1 MFRLVR
7 YKRVRVEGA
16 VAIAG
21 FPGMGYVG
29 KTVVESL
36 ISKLHAEHIASIYST
51 GFPSH
56 LMVDDG
62 GLANLIAINIYFA
75 HADGKPLILV
85 SSDVQPHEDIEQNK
99 LSFVIAKFLKKIG
112 VREIITGAA
121 FVTEP
126 IVESRR
132 VFVAAT
138 NRETVRKFVEH
149 GAVPLQEGVISGMNG
164 VLIGWG
170 KVLGMDGACVLGE
183 TWRSIVE
190 LNYVDYGAAK
200 SVLEVLSRV
209 LGISIDLTDLE
220 EKARVVEERIRKI
233 MERSVQL
240 PETKE
245 SERSFYIT

>member
-1 MFRLVR
+1 MFRLVQ
-7 YKRVRVEGA
+7 YKRVRVEEGIA
-16 VAIAG
+16 VAG

-36 ISKLHAEHIASIYST
+36 ITKLGAEHVASIYST

-56 LMVDDG
+56 LMVDG
-62 GLANLIAINIYFA
+62 SGLANLIAINIYLA
-75 HADGKPLILV
+75 RTDGKNLILV
-85 SSDVQPHEDIEQNK
+85 SSDIQPHEDNEQNK
-99 LSFVIAKFLKKIG
+99 LSFVIAKYLKRIG

-126 IVESRR
+126 IVENRR

-138 NRETVRKFVEH
+138 DRETVKKFVEH

-209 LGISIDLTDLE
+209 LEIRLDLRDLE
-220 EKARVVEERIRKI
+220 EKARIVEDRIRKI
-233 MERSVQL
+233 MERSA
-240 PETKE
+240 PPREAKE
-245 SERSFYIT
+245 GERSFYIT